1 LVVNYFHSGDL
12 GDVLYALPSI
22 RELGVGDLYLNSR
35 PWTAKMTEQRA
46 AVLRPLLEA
55 QDYVGQVFHGEAPA
69 DEYCVNF
76 ATFRNGGL
84 FYGVTLMELQS
95 DWVNANASPEPWLKV
110 IPSVRASGRVVCHRS
125 PRYHNPY
132 FRWDLIGEAFG
143 TKMLFVGMPH
153 EVEELRRVTKVHAEY
168 AITHDYLELAK
179 VIAGADL
186 FIGNQSSPMALAIG
200 LGVPFIQETCLWTP
214 DCLYPRKEGFY
225 CYDGGISHFD
235 IPAFSPPPDVDRN
248 SLPPGGWQVIS
259 RRNGERVTFKSHRLA
274 TRHLYRLDRYL
285 SEDEAGQEVDRQNAL
300 RVPKLVRRNSTFEIF
315 GKVAPLVHAVTA

>member
-1 LVVNYFHSGDL
+1 VNYFHSGDL

-22 RELGVGDLYLNSR
+22 RELGTGDLYLNSR

-55 QDYVGQVFHGEAPA
+55 QDYVGQVFHGDAPT

-84 FYGVTLMELQS
+84 FYGVNLMELQS

-110 IPSVRASGRVVCHRS
+110 SPSVRASGRVVCHRS

-132 FRWDLIGEAFG
+132 FRWDLIGEALG

-153 EVEELRRVTKVHAEY
+153 EVEELRRVTKVHADY

-179 VIAGADL
+179 LIAGADL

-214 DCLYPRKEGFY
+214 DCLYPRKDGTY
-225 CYDGGISHFD
+225 CYDGGISHFE
-235 IPAFSPPPDVDRN
+235 IPPFEPPPDVDRN
-248 SLPPGGWQVIS
+248 ALPPGGWQVIS
-259 RRNGERVTFKSHRLA
+259 RRSGERVTFKSHRLA
-274 TRHLYRLDRYL
+274 TRHLYRTDRYL